1 MENIFV
7 LVTVIAPP
15 AATEIEYGAVVYG
28 DAVFHPPTTPPMKI
42 SFA

>member
-28 DAVFHPPTTPPMKI
+28 DAVFHR
-42 SFA
+42 